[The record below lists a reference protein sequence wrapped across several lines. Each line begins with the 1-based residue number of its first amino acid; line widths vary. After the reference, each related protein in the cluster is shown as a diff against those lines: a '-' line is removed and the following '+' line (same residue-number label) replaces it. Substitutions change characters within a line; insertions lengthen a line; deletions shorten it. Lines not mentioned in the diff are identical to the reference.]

1 MPWSWPSVIQQVQG
15 HCKNKLHSS
24 CLCHILLWKMIKSKK
39 LIQRLYV
46 PEIMSSHWVLV
57 TWRKKVHSF
66 LSNREYLG
74 YNIFSVGV
82 SIVSLI
88 TVPQLTIVH
97 CTPTRNIFLTTT
109 CIYIMTHLLYFKMI
123 ANHWVGGCFA
133 SFFRPERRNIM
144 LVIIL
149 YVIIITIYISK
160 KCFLNLYF
168 LSEHYMC
175 YVFLKMIT

>member
-1 MPWSWPSVIQQVQG
+1 MSWSWPIWASSRSLEQKMHNWCPIYIVFIENYWKFHFSQRSAVQG
-15 HCKNKLHSS
+15 HCKKKLHSS

-123 ANHWVGGCFA
+123 ANHWVGGVLPPFLDQ
-133 SFFRPERRNIM
+133 SVE
-144 LVIIL
+144 IL
-149 YVIIITIYISK
+149 
-160 KCFLNLYF
+160 C
-168 LSEHYMC
+168 
-175 YVFLKMIT
+175 

>member
-1 MPWSWPSVIQQVQG
+1 MSNLYLFYRKLLEVSLLTKVCLDLDPTSFSKFKVIV
-15 HCKNKLHSS
+15 KKKLHSS

-39 LIQRLYV
+39 LIQRLYL
-46 PEIMSSHWVLV
+46 PEIMSCIEFWSLEEK
-57 TWRKKVHSF
+57 RF
-66 LSNREYLG
+66 SNREYLG

-123 ANHWVGGCFA
+123 ANHWVGGVLSPFLDQ
-133 SFFRPERRNIM
+133 SVE
-144 LVIIL
+144 IL
-149 YVIIITIYISK
+149 
-160 KCFLNLYF
+160 C
-168 LSEHYMC
+168 
-175 YVFLKMIT
+175 

>member
-1 MPWSWPSVIQQVQG
+1 MSNLYLFYRKLLEVSLLTKVCLDLDPTSFSKFKVIV
-15 HCKNKLHSS
+15 KKKLHSS

-39 LIQRLYV
+39 LIQRLYL
-46 PEIMSSHWVLV
+46 PEIMSCIEFWSLEEK
-57 TWRKKVHSF
+57 R

-123 ANHWVGGCFA
+123 ANHWVGGVLSPFLDQ
-133 SFFRPERRNIM
+133 SVE
-144 LVIIL
+144 IL
-149 YVIIITIYISK
+149 
-160 KCFLNLYF
+160 C
-168 LSEHYMC
+168 
-175 YVFLKMIT
+175 

>member
-1 MPWSWPSVIQQVQG
+1 MSNLYLFYRKLLEVSLLTKVCLDLDPTSFSKFKVIV
-15 HCKNKLHSS
+15 KKKLHSS

-82 SIVSLI
+82 SIVSMI

-123 ANHWVGGCFA
+123 ANHWVGGVLSPFLDQ
-133 SFFRPERRNIM
+133 SVE
-144 LVIIL
+144 IL
-149 YVIIITIYISK
+149 
-160 KCFLNLYF
+160 C
-168 LSEHYMC
+168 
-175 YVFLKMIT
+175 